1 MKTSLSLLS
10 AALFLFS
17 SALCSAQTAN
27 NPLLGTTARTFDPA
41 ARSNMLAR
49 TGGIIQSPATG
60 PSILFLNTQKRVS
73 AATLHETS
81 DKIQRFLRL
90 PCTLDTRSGKE
101 PMADAGQALADSKIA
116 AVIVLCDSSSL
127 PSLLVAPE
135 KRWAIINVA
144 ALDGTFT
151 SSEKVAER
159 VQKEMWRAF
168 GYVMGA
174 ANSNFEHCL
183 LKPVFATADLDAL
196 TPKSLSPEP
205 FAKIMTQAQ
214 KMGIKP
220 ARMTSYRK
228 AVEEGWAPAPTND
241 FQRAI
246 WQELKK

>member
-1 MKTSLSLLS
+1 
-10 AALFLFS
+10 
-17 SALCSAQTAN
+17 
-27 NPLLGTTARTFDPA
+27 
-41 ARSNMLAR
+41 
-49 TGGIIQSPATG
+49 
-60 PSILFLNTQKRVS
+60 
-73 AATLHETS
+73 
-81 DKIQRFLRL
+81 
-90 PCTLDTRSGKE
+90 
-101 PMADAGQALADSKIA
+101 
-116 AVIVLCDSSSL
+116 
-127 PSLLVAPE
+127 
-135 KRWAIINVA
+135 
-144 ALDGTFT
+144 
-151 SSEKVAER
+151 
-159 VQKEMWRAF
+159 MWRAF